1 MKKLICLIA
10 TVMLLFTAC
19 TSGSDNNGVIDD
31 GDGIIDENIENNG
44 QTDVGDV
51 AEDAVDGAGD
61 MAKDAIDGAGD
72 MARDAM
78 DGAGNMAKDAA
89 DGINK
94 ATEDMTG
101 NRRK

>member
-1 MKKLICLIA
+1 MKRVYPVIFTQTQNGFLIEVPDLEIL
-10 TVMLLFTAC
+10 TEGTDM
-19 TSGSDNNGVIDD
+19 
-31 GDGIIDENIENNG
+31 EN
-44 QTDVGDV
+44 
-51 AEDAVDGAGD
+51 
-61 MAKDAIDGAGD
+61 AID